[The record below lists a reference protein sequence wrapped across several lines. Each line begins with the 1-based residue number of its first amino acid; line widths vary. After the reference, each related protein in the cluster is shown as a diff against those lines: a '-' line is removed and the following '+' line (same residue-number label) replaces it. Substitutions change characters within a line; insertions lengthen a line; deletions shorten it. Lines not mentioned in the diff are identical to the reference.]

1 MSSRKDSI
9 EEYLRKVAKAGK
21 YSAQTPFKIYIGEAK
36 KLSKAKLCS
45 PPKGKSEKST
55 HYNLNWENPTW
66 NDPCGDGPPLEV
78 LDYIEGNTNIFPSK
92 FCTVLAQELYII
104 AARANYKKRHKN

>member
-9 EEYLRKVAKAGK
+9 EEHLRKVAKKGGFSSK
-21 YSAQTPFKIYIGEAK
+21 TPFKIYISEAK
-36 KLSKAKLCS
+36 RLNKAGLC
-45 PPKGKSEKST
+45 PLPKEKTKRS
-55 HYNLNWENPTW
+55 YYLNWENPDW

-78 LDYIEGNTNIFPSK
+78 LDYIEGNTNIFPYKS
-92 FCTVLAQELYII
+92 CSVLAQELYTI